1 MESIKAVIMCG
12 GIGKRMHPLTAD
24 KALLKFSGTP
34 LIIHQIK
41 AARKAGIGEF
51 IIITNP
57 ENDAKIQASLS
68 KIGEARID
76 FALQKKPLGMSDALL
91 AASDLIK
98 SQTFILVSSN
108 DVFDVSAYTALL
120 SEYNNNKGYAVY
132 IAARQVQNYFPGG
145 YLVINRQN
153 EISHIIEKPPQ
164 GQEPS
169 NLINIVLHLHT
180 QPDTLLKYLSSNT
193 SNSDDI
199 YESSIDR
206 MIKDGHKMKA
216 VQYDGFWQATK
227 YPWHILKVMDHFSR
241 QSSKQ
246 VSTSSH
252 ISTKAIVEGNVI
264 IEDGVKVFEGAVI
277 RGNSYIGRNTVIGT
291 GALIRDSIIG
301 DDCVVGYGTEIKHSY
316 IGNKCWF
323 HSNYIGDSIIEDDC
337 SFGAGAITA
346 NFRLDE
352 ANIKVRTGS
361 NKIDTETD
369 KLGAIIGKGCRIGIH
384 ASLMPGIRIG
394 AHSFIGSHVNL
405 TDDIEAN
412 KKVIA
417 EPNYRILSN
426 DTIADADKRQELRRK
441 LTD

>member
-1 MESIKAVIMCG
+1 MESIKAVIICG

-34 LIIHQIK
+34 LLIHQIN
-41 AARKAGIGEF
+41 AAMKAGIGGF

-57 ENDAKIQASLS
+57 ENNSEIQASLS
-68 KIGEARID
+68 KIGDAR
-76 FALQKKPLGMSDALL
+76 KPLGMADALM
-91 AASDLIK
+91 AASELIAGK
-98 SQTFILVSSN
+98 AFILVSSN
-108 DVFDVSAYTALL
+108 DVFDVSAYTTLL
-120 SEYNNNKGYAVY
+120 REYNSNKGYTVY

-169 NLINIVLHLHT
+169 NLVNIVLHLHT
-180 QPDTLLKYLSSNT
+180 QPETLLEYLCNTTSS
-193 SNSDDI
+193 SDDV
-199 YESSIDR
+199 YENCIDH

-216 VQYDGFWQATK
+216 VQYDGFWQAIK
-227 YPWHILKVMDHFSR
+227 YPWHILKVMDHFSQ

-246 VSTSSH
+246 ESTRSH
-252 ISTKAIVEGNVI
+252 ISNKAIIEGNVI
-264 IEDGVKVFEGAVI
+264 IEDGVKIFEGAVI
-277 RGNSYIGRNTVIGT
+277 KGNSFIGRNTVIGT
-291 GALIRDSIIG
+291 GALVRDSIIG

-323 HSNYIGDSIIEDDC
+323 HSNYIGDSVIEDDC

-352 ANIKVRTGS
+352 SNIKVRTGPA
-361 NKIDTETD
+361 KIDTETD

-394 AHSFIGSHVNL
+394 DHSFIGSHVYL
-405 TDDIEAN
+405 TDDIDAN

-417 EPNYRILSN
+417 EPNYRILPN
-426 DTIADADKRQELRRK
+426 DTKTDADKRHELRRK
-441 LTD
+441 LTG